1 MEAMADTEGME
12 ATGDMVG
19 MEAMGDMGDMGDT
32 AEALAIMKPV
42 ARSNRLRHP
51 SFTLL
56 APNRSQYRK
65 PNRYRSTILPIWSGG
80 PRMCAA

>member
-19 MEAMGDMGDMGDT
+19 TAGMEAMGDT